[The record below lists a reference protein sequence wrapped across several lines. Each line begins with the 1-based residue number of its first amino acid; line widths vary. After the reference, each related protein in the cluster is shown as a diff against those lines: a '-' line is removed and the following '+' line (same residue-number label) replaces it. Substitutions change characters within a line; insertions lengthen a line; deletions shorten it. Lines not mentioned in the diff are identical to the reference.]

1 MMKRNALAIALAA
14 AFAAPAAA
22 SDRTPAP
29 EGATVFFENVK
40 DGDTL
45 SNPVNIRF
53 GVTNLEV
60 VPAGTEAHGSG
71 HHHLLINV
79 EVDDEL
85 LASALPADEQHRHFG
100 GGQTEVTLE
109 LPPGTHT
116 LQLLVGDHN
125 HVPHD
130 PPVISDK
137 ITVTVN

>member
-1 MMKRNALAIALAA
+1 MIMRNAFAIALAA
-14 AFAAPAAA
+14 AVAAPALAL
-22 SDRTPAP
+22 DRTPAP
-29 EGATVFFENVK
+29 AGATVFFENVR
-40 DGDTL
+40 DGDALT
-45 SNPVNIRF
+45 NPVTIRF

-60 VPAGTEAHGSG
+60 VPAGVEAHGSG

-79 EVDDEL
+79 EVDDDL

-125 HVPHD
+125 HVPHE
-130 PPVISDK
+130 PPILSDR